1 MTETEQQ
8 IYAAVEEGLN
18 RAEIEAFL
26 GITFN
31 KSELAAYNKARA
43 VVKLDRKQGGSQEE
57 DRPAPPPAP
66 ANARLPAVEKRFT
79 KIEVEDCI
87 RRHCGIVTS
96 ICVDL
101 DCTVNQ
107 FWRAAAKYKLGDVV
121 TEAKKTLV
129 SYAEQAVL
137 DALTKGD
144 SKTRLDAAKF
154 ALKTLG
160 RDEGWAEGPAIQQ
173 NITLADRQAEIKNIF
188 GI

>member
-43 VVKLDRKQGGSQEE
+43 VVKLDRKHGGREE
-57 DRPAPPPAP
+57 EKDRPAPPPAP
-66 ANARLPAVEKRFT
+66 KSAKLPGVEKRYT
-79 KIEVEDCI
+79 KTEVEECI

-107 FWRAAAKYKLGDVV
+107 FWRAVTKYRLGDVV

-173 NITLADRQAEIKNIF
+173 NITLADRQAEI
-188 GI
+188 